1 MSHTAFPPASCRFYI
16 LGFTKEVP
24 MTSYPKRVPPSFL
37 LLAGLACAACAH
49 RQTVSE
55 LPISP
60 DSVAPP
66 PAASTVSADEQAR
79 HAVTSLDQLLAGR
92 ISGVIVSPAPGGGIV
107 VRVGAPKAFYSGE
120 DPLFIVDGVPI
131 AVPNG
136 TLNWLNPHD
145 VESIRVLKDPS
156 TPAIYGVRG
165 ANGVVIIKT
174 KVSHKAHSPP

>member
-1 MSHTAFPPASCRFYI
+1 
-16 LGFTKEVP
+16 
-24 MTSYPKRVPPSFL
+24 MTSYPKRVRPSFL
-37 LLAGLACAACAH
+37 LLAGLLACAACAH

-55 LPISP
+55 LPVSP

-107 VRVGAPKAFYSGE
+107 VRVGAPKSFYSGE

-136 TLNWLNPHD
+136 TLTWLNPHD
-145 VESIRVLKDPS
+145 VESITVLKDPS
-156 TPAIYGVRG
+156 TTAIYGVRG

-174 KVSHKAHSPP
+174 KGSH

>member
-1 MSHTAFPPASCRFYI
+1 
-16 LGFTKEVP
+16 
-24 MTSYPKRVPPSFL
+24 MTSYSRRVPPPYL
-37 LLAGLACAACAH
+37 LLAGLLVCGACAH
-49 RQTVSE
+49 SQTLSE
-55 LPISP
+55 LPTSP

-66 PAASTVSADEQAR
+66 PAATTISADEQAR
-79 HAVTSLDQLLAGR
+79 HAVTSLDQLLSGR

-107 VRVGAPKAFYSGE
+107 VRVGGPKSFYSGE

-145 VESIRVLKDPS
+145 VESITVLKDPS
-156 TPAIYGVRG
+156 TTAIYGVRG

-174 KVSHKAHSPP
+174 KGSH